1 MKTIKNKNERIWYNK
16 ALLKEPAECCFEPEY
31 WQKSGKVIGSAT
43 GRGTTWFVKTQVLE
57 AALRHYRRGGL
68 FGRLVDDHYLFLGW
82 KKTRSYQEFEL
93 LQELSVS
100 GVNVPRPIAAKAVKK
115 AMSYQADL
123 LSEKVANA
131 KDLVAILQQQSL
143 PTSVYNAIGQQI
155 RKMHDLQVCHTDLN
169 SHNILLD
176 DKETVW
182 LIDFDKCGKQSG
194 DSWKKE
200 NLARLKR
207 SFVKE
212 VGKRQIQWQEQD
224 WQALMAGYNNQ
235 S

>member
-1 MKTIKNKNERIWYNK
+1 MKTIKNKNERIWYNE

-68 FGRLVDDHYLFLGW
+68 FGRLVNDHYLFLGW

-93 LQELSVS
+93 LQELSAS

>member
-1 MKTIKNKNERIWYNK
+1 MKTIKNKNERIWYNE

-68 FGRLVDDHYLFLGW
+68 FGRLVNDHYLFSGW
-82 KKTRSYQEFEL
+82 QKTRSYQEFDL
-93 LQELSVS
+93 LQELSAS

-115 AMSYQADL
+115 AMIYQADL

-155 RKMHDLQVCHTDLN
+155 RRMHDLQVCHTDLN

>member
-1 MKTIKNKNERIWYNK
+1 MKTIKNKNERIWYNE
-16 ALLKEPAECCFEPEY
+16 ALLKEPIECCFEPEY
-31 WQKSGKVIGSAT
+31 WQKSGKVIGSAM

-68 FGRLVDDHYLFLGW
+68 FGRLVNDHYLFSSW
-82 KKTRSYQEFEL
+82 QKTRSYQEFEL
-93 LQELSVS
+93 LQELSAS

-115 AMSYQADL
+115 KISYQADL

-143 PTSVYNAIGQQI
+143 PKSVYNAIGQQI

-176 DKETVW
+176 DKNTVW

-194 DSWKKE
+194 DSWKKD

-224 WQALMAGYNNQ
+224 WQALVAGYNNQ